1 MSTNPFEEFYHK
13 VSPGAGLPGRS
24 RTAGQFKV
32 INVADLMVN
41 RENRPAMNFDRRPF
55 YKISL
60 IRGRSRIE
68 YADREVEV
76 ESLGLWFVTSRVP
89 YRWHPHNANQAG
101 YVCLFTDEFLLSVK
115 GGIVLDELPVFGV
128 SACPVLTV
136 SEAEYDTLAVIFE
149 KMLHEL
155 GSGYA
160 YKHDLL
166 RTYLWELIHLVQKL
180 QPAPTPLATHS
191 AAARVATQFTELLE
205 RQFPRQ
211 SPQPPLRLRTATDY
225 ADQLAVHVNHLNR
238 VLKETTGHTTTA
250 LLSRR
255 LAQEAKLLLKQT
267 AWSVSE
273 IADSLGFADVAHFCT
288 FFKRHAS
295 QTPGDFRRLAVFGV

>member
-76 ESLGLWFVTSRVP
+76 EDLGLWFVTSRVP
-89 YRWHPHNANQAG
+89 YRWHPHDANQAG
-101 YVCLFTDEFLLSVK
+101 YVCLFTDEFLLPVK
-115 GGIVLDELPVFGV
+115 GGIVLEELPVFGV

-136 SEAEYDTLAVIFE
+136 SESEYDTLAVIFE
-149 KMLHEL
+149 KMLHES

-160 YKHDLL
+160 YSQELL
-166 RTYLWELIHLVQKL
+166 RAYLLELIYYGQKL
-180 QPAPTPLATHS
+180 RPDLVPLPAPTAAGRLA
-191 AAARVATQFTELLE
+191 AQFAELIE
-205 RQFPRQ
+205 RQFPLAAPRQ
-211 SPQPPLRLRTATDY
+211 QLALRTARDY
-225 ADQLAVHVNHLNR
+225 ADALAVHVNHLNR

-250 LLSRR
+250 LLADRV
-255 LAQEAKLLLKQT
+255 AQEARQLLKQSSWT
-267 AWSVSE
+267 VAE
-273 IADSLGFADVAHFCT
+273 IADSLGFTDTAHFCH
-288 FFKRHAS
+288 FFKR
-295 QTPGDFRRLAVFGV
+295 QTGLAPGDYRSPVAV